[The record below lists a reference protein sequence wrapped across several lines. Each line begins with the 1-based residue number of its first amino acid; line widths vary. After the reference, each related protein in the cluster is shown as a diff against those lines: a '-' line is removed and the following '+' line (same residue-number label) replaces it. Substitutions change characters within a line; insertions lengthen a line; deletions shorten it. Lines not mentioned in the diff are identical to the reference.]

1 MNHKNTG
8 VTTTLPRQTTIQG
21 MYQRERYNSYVVRQ
35 EKRARLFQA
44 VRPYLLSAV
53 LIICLLLAMR
63 ADTVALSLGI
73 IH

>member
-8 VTTTLPRQTTIQG
+8 VTATPQTIQG
-21 MYQRERYNSYVVRQ
+21 MYQRERYNAYVVRQ
-35 EKRARLFQA
+35 EKRERLFQA